1 MNPQFS
7 PLSEHDS
14 IERGAHRKTI
24 KPPILSTHLVLQ
36 KGQIRAKTNKEVDP
50 AQRSESVNEK
60 EQSEYVRIRYNIRVQ
75 FACH

>member
-1 MNPQFS
+1 M
-7 PLSEHDS
+7 
-14 IERGAHRKTI
+14 
-24 KPPILSTHLVLQ
+24 Q